1 MVTVTIRFYG
11 LIRLLKKLTVTTS
24 IRSEADRA
32 VKTDCEVNAV
42 VSGGTQPHLKK
53 NLVTRQTMNCPNT
66 QKRKKVVMNTEN
78 NQYTGR
84 VLDIKKA
91 SEYLGLPTYTL
102 RRVFYSSQQR
112 EPVPTR
118 IGHRVYFTPDAL
130 DQFVS
135 DKTEWFKD
143 GRS

>member
-1 MVTVTIRFYG
+1 MTIENQQSRG
-11 LIRLLKKLTVTTS
+11 RLLDT
-24 IRSEADRA
+24 
-32 VKTDCEVNAV
+32 
-42 VSGGTQPHLKK
+42 
-53 NLVTRQTMNCPNT
+53 
-66 QKRKKVVMNTEN
+66 
-78 NQYTGR
+78 
-84 VLDIKKA
+84 KKA

-135 DKTEWFKD
+135 DKK
-143 GRS
+143 

>member
-1 MVTVTIRFYG
+1 MLYFDYNFRP
-11 LIRLLKKLTVTTS
+11 LLYMNLDKIKMTS
-24 IRSEADRA
+24 ERPKDKIKYISW
-32 VKTDCEVNAV
+32 
-42 VSGGTQPHLKK
+42 
-53 NLVTRQTMNCPNT
+53 
-66 QKRKKVVMNTEN
+66 
-78 NQYTGR
+78 
-84 VLDIKKA
+84 IKK
-91 SEYLGLPTYTL
+91 YGKG
-102 RRVFYSSQQR
+102 RVFYSSHQR

>member
-1 MVTVTIRFYG
+1 MTI
-11 LIRLLKKLTVTTS
+11 
-24 IRSEADRA
+24 
-32 VKTDCEVNAV
+32 
-42 VSGGTQPHLKK
+42 
-53 NLVTRQTMNCPNT
+53 
-66 QKRKKVVMNTEN
+66 EN
-78 NQYTGR
+78 NQYIGKL
-84 VLDIKKA
+84 LDIKKA

-135 DKTEWFKD
+135 DKTEWFSNE
-143 GRS
+143 RS

>member
-1 MVTVTIRFYG
+1 
-11 LIRLLKKLTVTTS
+11 
-24 IRSEADRA
+24 
-32 VKTDCEVNAV
+32 
-42 VSGGTQPHLKK
+42 
-53 NLVTRQTMNCPNT
+53 MNCPNT

-84 VLDIKKA
+84 LLDIKKA

-130 DQFVS
+130 DEFVS